1 MASSNKCFE
10 MLSYLNVFL
19 SKQLS
24 QRLRALEVLPL
35 PTECFFTGVELVT
48 KIFELP
54 LLQKLALALLKL
66 CLFLSAL
73 LKDGLMTKS
82 TLACQGLCVSC
93 PFVLI
98 ILQPQDTVKAEQTLT
113 TCFFGR
119 PERKGTNISS
129 GHGTAQKNLL
139 LLPSIVALIFKEAMY
154 KDNRF
159 YINFSFLDGKILG
172 KLTGGNFLLV
182 FKFESCL
189 QNLV

>member
-1 MASSNKCFE
+1 MKCLFSTGIIQPYESTLKILMLLLEVIVILNTIILRVNGFIKQAFE

-19 SKQLS
+19 STQLS

-93 PFVLI
+93 AFVLI
-98 ILQPQDTVKAEQTLT
+98 IL
-113 TCFFGR
+113 
-119 PERKGTNISS
+119 
-129 GHGTAQKNLL
+129 
-139 LLPSIVALIFKEAMY
+139 
-154 KDNRF
+154 
-159 YINFSFLDGKILG
+159 
-172 KLTGGNFLLV
+172 
-182 FKFESCL
+182 
-189 QNLV
+189 

>member
-48 KIFELP
+48 KISELP

-93 PFVLI
+93 AFVLI
-98 ILQPQDTVKAEQTLT
+98 IL
-113 TCFFGR
+113 
-119 PERKGTNISS
+119 
-129 GHGTAQKNLL
+129 
-139 LLPSIVALIFKEAMY
+139 
-154 KDNRF
+154 
-159 YINFSFLDGKILG
+159 
-172 KLTGGNFLLV
+172 
-182 FKFESCL
+182 
-189 QNLV
+189 